1 MKATDIYRQ
10 DNLVFVVFDEDVRIN
25 ISAPNRQAA
34 RAIETNLI
42 EVLGDLDDVSISF
55 LVGKTL

>member
-34 RAIETNLI
+34 RDIETNLI